1 MHQIAKGLLPLAVDI
16 AIPKLLKGNPRRGD
30 VEAVARS
37 LKKFGQRK
45 PLTVHVDTKEVLT
58 GNHTLQAAISL
69 GWDQVAVLW
78 VEDDP
83 TEARAWILVDNR
95 TSELGG
101 FDNEALI
108 EMLAEVAEYDEE
120 LLEVT
125 SYTFDDI
132 DDILA
137 AAAIEME
144 VPTREPSTNA
154 PEPLKAADHDWE
166 EDPIVTTLQPRIKIG
181 LSDRFVVPPFSV
193 LSARDGW
200 WQDRKTAWI
209 DLGIEGELGREDKPR
224 TWYIAPPTHLAEG
237 IVPQGTAED
246 KKKGVV
252 EGTDGLL
259 YGDGST
265 SIFDPTLTELVYRWF
280 SPPGG
285 QVLDPCA
292 GGSVRGIVASKLGR
306 NYTGIELRHNQVEAN
321 DRQREEILTSGLAF
335 VPEVP
340 QDNLPDFTPIEQHGE
355 IWMKREDAHAF
366 AGVRGSKVRTCVHFI
381 ERAAAA
387 KVGVTTAGSRH
398 SPQVNFVAQIA
409 HRLGVPCR
417 VHVPTG
423 ELTPELIAARAAGAK
438 IIQHEY
444 GYNTVITAR
453 AREDAQ
459 ERGWIEIP
467 YGMESK
473 EAVDF
478 TKPQVANIPTEA
490 KRIVNSC
497 GSGMTLAGILWGL
510 VDQERK
516 VPVIAVC
523 VGNIPEERLDRWAP
537 PGWRDMVTLI
547 DDPSRYE
554 DPADYTVYDDVILDA
569 YYEAKC
575 IPYLEPGDLL
585 WVSAI
590 RPSAVPAVAPDP
602 IWIEGDGREVDSYL
616 DPSAFR
622 ADLLFTCPPYGDLEV
637 YSDDPRDL
645 STMEYDDFING
656 FWDIMRQG
664 YKFLKDDSFA
674 VLVVGDYRDKA
685 GYFHG
690 FPGDTIH
697 YMKECGFKYLN
708 EGILVTHLNSLPIRT
723 GRQFD
728 ATRKM
733 GKTHQ
738 QMLVF
743 VKGDAKKATERCG
756 PVVSAD
762 TLGE

>member
-1 MHQIAKGLLPLAVDI
+1 VHKIAKGLLPLAVDI
-16 AIPKLLKGNPRRGD
+16 TIPKLLEGNPRKGD

-58 GNHTLQAAISL
+58 GNHTLKAALSL
-69 GWDQVAVLW
+69 GWDQIAVLW

-83 TEARAWILVDNR
+83 TEAKAWVLADNR

-101 FDNEALI
+101 FDNNALI
-108 EMLAEVAEYDEE
+108 EMLAEVAELDED
-120 LLEVT
+120 LLDAA

-132 DDILA
+132 DDILS
-137 AAAIEME
+137 AAAIEIE
-144 VPTREPSTNA
+144 TPEEPPA
-154 PEPLKAADHDWE
+154 PAPAPMKAADHDWE
-166 EDPIVTTLQPRIKIG
+166 QDQLPATLQPRIRIG

-280 SPPGG
+280 CPPGG
-285 QVLDPCA
+285 QILDPCA
-292 GGSVRGIVASKLGR
+292 GGSVRGVVASKLGR
-306 NYTGIELRHNQVEAN
+306 KYTGIELRQVQVDAN
-321 DRQREEILTSGLAF
+321 ERQRTEILTDDLAF

-340 QDNLPDFTPIEQHGE
+340 QDNLPEVTPIEAHRE
-355 IWMKREDAHAF
+355 ISMKREDSYAF

-381 ERAAAA
+381 EKAKAA

-423 ELTPELIAARAAGAK
+423 DLTPELIAARAAGAK
-438 IIQHEY
+438 IIQHEF
-444 GYNTVITAR
+444 GRNSVIMAR
-453 AREDAQ
+453 AREDAE

-467 YGMESK
+467 YGMESQ
-473 EAVDF
+473 EAIDF
-478 TKPQVANIPTEA
+478 TKPQVANVPADTS
-490 KRIVNSC
+490 RIVNAC

-510 VDQERK
+510 VERELDI
-516 VPVIAVC
+516 PVVAVC
-523 VGNIPEERLDRWAP
+523 VGNVPEDRLDRWAP

-547 DDPSRYE
+547 DDPSKYE

-575 IPYLEPGDLL
+575 VPYLKPGDLL

-590 RPSAVPAVAPDP
+590 RPSAVPATAPQP
-602 IWIEGDGREVDSYL
+602 VWICGDGQETDSL
-616 DPSAFR
+616 VPDDFW
-622 ADLLFTCPPYGDLEV
+622 ADLVFTCPPYGDLEV
-637 YSDDPRDL
+637 YSDDERDL
-645 STMEYDDFING
+645 STMGYDDFMTSFAN
-656 FWDIMRQG
+656 IMHEAYNR
-664 YKFLKDDSFA
+664 LNDDSFC
-674 VLVVGDYRDKA
+674 VLVVGDYRDKD
-685 GYFHG
+685 GYFHN
-690 FPGDTIH
+690 FPGKTTRFMQEI
-697 YMKECGFKYLN
+697 GFSYLN
-708 EGILVTHLNSLPIRT
+708 EAILVTHLNSLPIRT

-738 QMLVF
+738 QCLVF
-743 VKGDAKKATERCG
+743 VKGDAARAADRCG

-762 TLGE
+762 SFGD

>member
-1 MHQIAKGLLPLAVDI
+1 MHKIAKGLLPLAVDI
-16 AIPKLLKGNPRRGD
+16 TIPQLLEGNPRKGD

-45 PLTVHVDTKEVLT
+45 PLTAHVDTKEVLT
-58 GNHTLQAAISL
+58 GNHTLKAALSL
-69 GWDQVAVLW
+69 GWDQIAVLW

-83 TEARAWILVDNR
+83 TEAKAWTLADNR
-95 TSELGG
+95 AAELGG
-101 FDNEALI
+101 FDSEALI
-108 EMLAEVAEYDEE
+108 EMLAAVAEVDED
-120 LLEVT
+120 LLEAA
-125 SYTFDDI
+125 SYTFEDI
-132 DDILA
+132 DDILSA
-137 AAAIEME
+137 ATIEME
-144 VPTREPSTNA
+144 TPEAPPAPA
-154 PEPLKAADHDWE
+154 PEPMKAADHDW
-166 EDPIVTTLQPRIKIG
+166 DQDQLPVTLQPRIRIG
-181 LSDRFVVPPFSV
+181 LSDRFVVPPFTV

-237 IVPQGTAED
+237 IVPQGTAEG

-280 SPPGG
+280 CPPGG
-285 QVLDPCA
+285 QILDPCA
-292 GGSVRGIVASKLGR
+292 GGSVRGVVASKLGR
-306 NYTGIELRHNQVEAN
+306 NYTGIELRQVQVDAN
-321 DRQREEILTSGLAF
+321 ERQRAEILTDDLAF

-340 QDNLPDFTPIEQHGE
+340 QDSLPEVTPVEQHGE
-355 IWMKREDAHAF
+355 ISMKREDTYAF

-381 ERAAAA
+381 EKAAAA

-423 ELTPELIAARAAGAK
+423 DLTPELIAARGAGAK
-438 IIQHEY
+438 IIQHEF
-444 GYNTVITAR
+444 GRNSVIMAR

-467 YGMESK
+467 YGMESQ
-473 EAVDF
+473 EAIDY
-478 TKPQVANIPTEA
+478 TKPQVVNVPADT
-490 KRIVNSC
+490 KRLVNAC

-510 VDQERK
+510 IENDIDI
-516 VPVIAVC
+516 PVLAVC
-523 VGNIPEERLDRWAP
+523 VGNVPEERLDRWAP
-537 PGWRDMVTLI
+537 PGWRDMVTII
-547 DDPSRYE
+547 DDPSKYE

-590 RPSAVPAVAPDP
+590 RPSAVPATAPQP
-602 IWIEGDGREVDSYL
+602 VWICGDGRVAGDL
-616 DPSAFR
+616 LPNDFQ
-622 ADLLFTCPPYGDLEV
+622 ADLFFTCPPYGDLEV
-637 YSDDPRDL
+637 YSDDERDL
-645 STMEYDDFING
+645 STMGYDDFIQG
-656 FWDIMRQG
+656 FWDIMREA
-664 YKFLKDDSFA
+664 YACLRDDSFA
-674 VLVVGDYRDKA
+674 VLVVGDYRDKD
-685 GYFHG
+685 GYFHN
-690 FPGDTIH
+690 FPGDTIR
-697 YMKECGFKYLN
+697 YMQEAGFKYLN
-708 EGILVTHLNSLPIRT
+708 EAILVTHLNSLPIRT

-738 QMLVF
+738 QCLVF
-743 VKGDAKKATERCG
+743 VKGDAARAADRCG

-762 TLGE
+762 SFGD